1 MDVNA
6 RLAELGLTLPAAPKP
21 VAVYV
26 PAVLMD
32 DTLFVSGQLPMRDGK
47 LLATGLVPSAVPLD
61 LAQQAARQCVLN
73 ALAIVSDAIDGDW
86 SRLVRI
92 VRLGVFVACDASFT
106 EQSKV
111 ANGASEL
118 LGEILGEAGQHARA
132 AVGASSL
139 PLGAPVEV
147 EMTVAIRPSMRK
159 TVHLAS

>member
-6 RLAELGLTLPAAPKP
+6 RLAELGLSLPLAPKP

-32 DTLFVSGQLPMRDGK
+32 DTLYVSGQLPMSQGK
-47 LLATGLVPSAVPLD
+47 LTATGIVPTDVSIEV
-61 LAQQAARQCVLN
+61 AQQAARQCVLN
-73 ALAIVSDAIDGDW
+73 GLAIVGNAIDGDW

-92 VRLGVFVACDASFT
+92 VRLGVFVASDPSFT
-106 EQSKV
+106 DHPKV

-118 LGEILGEAGQHARA
+118 LGEIFGEAGQHARA

-147 EMTVAIRPSMRK
+147 EMTVALRPSMRK

>member
-1 MDVNA
+1 MDLNA
-6 RLAELGLTLPAAPKP
+6 RLKELGLTLPPAPKP

-32 DTLFVSGQLPMRDGK
+32 DTLYVSGQLPMFEGK
-47 LLATGLVPSAVPLD
+47 LVATGVVPTAVSLEE
-61 LAQQAARQCVLN
+61 AQQAARQCVLN
-73 ALAIVSDAIDGDW
+73 ALAIVGDAIDGDW

-92 VRLGVFVACDASFT
+92 VRLGVFVACDPSFT
-106 EQSKV
+106 DQPKV

-118 LGEILGEAGQHARA
+118 LGEIFGEAGQHARA

-147 EMTVAIRPSMRK
+147 EMIVAIRPAMRN
-159 TVHLAS
+159 TVHMAS